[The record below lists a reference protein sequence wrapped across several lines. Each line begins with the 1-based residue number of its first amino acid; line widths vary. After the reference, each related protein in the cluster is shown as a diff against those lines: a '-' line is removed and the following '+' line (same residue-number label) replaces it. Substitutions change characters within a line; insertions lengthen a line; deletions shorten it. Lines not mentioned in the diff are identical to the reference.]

1 MSNQSWDR
9 IIEPKKSWFSLD
21 LRELIKHKD
30 LLFLFFKRDV
40 VSVYKQT
47 ILGPV
52 WFFVQPIITSL
63 VFTLIFGNMA
73 KISTDGLPAFL
84 FYLTGMTLW
93 NYFASTVTN
102 NANIFGANQT
112 VFGKVYFPRLL
123 VPMSNIL
130 ANLLKFSLQFIIFI
144 GVWEYYV
151 YNGSVVANSYALLLP
166 INLVFTSFMGLGI
179 GLILS
184 SYTVKYRD
192 LNFLVGFGVQLLMY
206 GSSIIFPLS
215 IVSEKLRNILQLNPM
230 TNLIE
235 CTKKGFLGKGIID
248 TPHLIYSYVLCT
260 IILFI
265 GMLLFNKKETTFI
278 DTV

>member
-93 NYFASTVTN
+93 TT
-102 NANIFGANQT
+102 
-112 VFGKVYFPRLL
+112 
-123 VPMSNIL
+123 
-130 ANLLKFSLQFIIFI
+130 LQ
-144 GVWEYYV
+144 VQ
-151 YNGSVVANSYALLLP
+151 SP
-166 INLVFTSFMGLGI
+166 ITQI
-179 GLILS
+179 
-184 SYTVKYRD
+184 
-192 LNFLVGFGVQLLMY
+192 
-206 GSSIIFPLS
+206 
-215 IVSEKLRNILQLNPM
+215 
-230 TNLIE
+230 
-235 CTKKGFLGKGIID
+235 FLGPIKRFLAKYTFPGYWYRCPISWQTYLSFLFSSSSLLGYVHTTFTMAALWPIVMLCYYPL
-248 TPHLIYSYVLCT
+248 TLFLPHLWAW
-260 IILFI
+260 
-265 GMLLFNKKETTFI
+265 G
-278 DTV
+278 

>member
-144 GVWEYYV
+144 GVWAYYV

-215 IVSEKLRNILQLNPM
+215 IVS
-230 TNLIE
+230 
-235 CTKKGFLGKGIID
+235 
-248 TPHLIYSYVLCT
+248 
-260 IILFI
+260 
-265 GMLLFNKKETTFI
+265 
-278 DTV
+278 